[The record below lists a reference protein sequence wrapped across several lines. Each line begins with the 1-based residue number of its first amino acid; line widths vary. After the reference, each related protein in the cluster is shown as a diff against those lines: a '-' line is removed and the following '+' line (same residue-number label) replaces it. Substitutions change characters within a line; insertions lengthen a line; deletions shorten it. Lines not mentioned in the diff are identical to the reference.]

1 MVFSTQLRRTRKEK
15 ILSMF
20 ARLPEWRMHWV
31 RWILTVGWLLIVA
44 SLLYD
49 PWTSTL
55 TVSDHPWS
63 PLRLSD
69 TCVQVQGE
77 CLSEQPYP
85 LGTTLFWGAIVPAA
99 IFILLVFGH
108 ELWRRICPLSFL
120 SQIPRA
126 LGWQRQFKREN
137 KKTGK
142 VRYELAKVSAD
153 SWLGRN
159 YPYVQFGWL
168 FAGLCGRIL
177 FFNADRLVLAG
188 WLLFTVAAAIAVG
201 YWYGGK
207 SWCQYFC
214 PMAPVQS
221 IYSEPGGL
229 LSSKAHMSEQ
239 PITQSMCRTV
249 LPEGKEQSACVACQN
264 PCIDIDAERTY
275 WNSLNKPE
283 TSFLRDGYVG
293 LVIGYFVYY
302 YLYAGNWNYYF
313 SGAWLRQT
321 DQLAS
326 LFDPGLYLFGQ
337 AINIP
342 KLVAV
347 PLVLG
352 GCTAIGYWGGRWIEK
367 RVKAHNR
374 RKQTNV
380 TIETI
385 RHRIFTLCTF
395 GIFNFFFIFSGR
407 PLIQLLPWSV
417 QYLYDLVLVALSTLW
432 LYKTWRRSPDLYSRE
447 NLANRFRKQLEK
459 LQLNVSQFLE
469 GRTLG
474 DLNTHEVYVLAKVL
488 PGFTR
493 EKRHQAYK
501 GVVREA
507 LEEGYV
513 NYSSSLEV
521 LQQMRQELSI
531 TDDEHRLVLEE
542 LGIEDP
548 ELLNPNRQRSLENQ
562 IRLSGYRKSLERLML
577 LQSKQVEQAD
587 RATFDPLSLQDSV
600 VIRSLRRQYSITPQE
615 EEWILRGFSGNAGS
629 VKKAEFLLAQL
640 PQLID
645 GYRALNQPILNAHKA
660 VVTLLR
666 ENISHKKELI
676 VRSILETLAL
686 LQSDSEAFPLAQGL
700 QQASPIILSEILE
713 QENWADRLPPAI
725 LQCLTQPGETPVSCS
740 LEFSSQAILEHL
752 EVLLQDQN
760 PMIQAAALY
769 TITQLDA
776 NRSLALIR
784 DRRHEFHSHLV
795 REMIEQLL
803 SLDLSSTITPSLREF
818 STLEKVVY
826 LFNSDFFHRMQSET
840 LIALAD
846 RAEVRVYNREDTI
859 TEAGDTCRELLLLIE
874 GDARIHYQTESGIRV
889 EQLHPGQTLDELEV
903 LAHSNSENTIVAD
916 SESTRIL
923 AISVDAFD
931 DLLDH
936 DPDFARR
943 VLELESRQLQ
953 RFVRSVQPT
962 QA

>member
-1 MVFSTQLRRTRKEK
+1 
-15 ILSMF
+15 MF
-20 ARLPEWRMHWV
+20 AQLPEQRMHWI
-31 RWILTVGWLLIVA
+31 RWVLTVGWLLIVA

-49 PWTSTL
+49 SWTSAL
-55 TVSDHPWS
+55 TAPEHPWS
-63 PLRLSD
+63 PLRLPD

-85 LGTTLFWGAIVPAA
+85 LGTTLFWGIIVPAA

-137 KKTGK
+137 TKTGK
-142 VRYELAKVSAD
+142 VRYELAKVDSN

-168 FAGLCGRIL
+168 FVGLCGRIL

-188 WLLFTVAAAIAVG
+188 WLLFTIAAAIAVG
-201 YWYGGK
+201 YFYGGK

-229 LSSKAHMSEQ
+229 LSSKAHTSEQ
-239 PITQSMCRTV
+239 LVTQSMCRTA
-249 LPEGKEQSACVACQN
+249 LPDGKEQSACVACQN

-283 TSFLRDGYVG
+283 TSFLYYGYVG

-302 YLYAGNWNYYF
+302 YLYAGNWDYYF

-337 AINIP
+337 TIAIP
-342 KLVAV
+342 KLFAV

-352 GCTAIGYWGGRWIEK
+352 GCTAIAYWGGRWIEK
-367 RVKAHNR
+367 RAKAYSR
-374 RKQTNV
+374 RHQANLTS
-380 TIETI
+380 ETI

-395 GIFNFFFIFSGR
+395 GIFNFFFIFAGR

-417 QYLYDLVLVALSTLW
+417 QYLYDLGLVTLSTLW

-447 NLANRFRKQLEK
+447 NLASRFRKQLEK

-469 GRTLG
+469 GRTLS

-521 LQQMRQELSI
+521 LQQMRQELGI
-531 TDDEHRLVLEE
+531 TDDEHRIVLEE
-542 LGIEDP
+542 LGVEDP
-548 ELLNPNRQRSLENQ
+548 QLLNPDRQRSLENQ

-577 LQSKQVEQAD
+577 LQRKQPARTEFEQ
-587 RATFDPLSLQDSV
+587 LSFQDLDV
-600 VIRSLRRQYSITPQE
+600 VRSLRRQYSITPQE
-615 EEWILRGFSGNAGS
+615 EEWILSGFSVNAS
-629 VKKAEFLLAQL
+629 RVKKAQFLVAQL
-640 PQLID
+640 PGSIEC
-645 GYRALNQPILNAHKA
+645 YRALNQPVLHEHNA
-660 VVTLLR
+660 VLTLLR

-676 VRSILETLAL
+676 VRSLLETLEF
-686 LQSDSEAFPLAQGL
+686 LQSDPAALSLAQSL
-700 QQASPIILSEILE
+700 QQASPAILGELLE
-713 QENWADRLPPAI
+713 QENWGKRLPPEI
-725 LQCLTQPGETPVSCS
+725 LHCLTQPGETPVFCS
-740 LEFSSQAILEHL
+740 LEFPPEAILGHL
-752 EVLLQDQN
+752 EALLLEQN
-760 PMIQAAALY
+760 PMVQAAALY
-769 TITQLDA
+769 IITQLDA
-776 NRSLALIR
+776 ERTQAIARNH
-784 DRRHEFHSHLV
+784 RHEFNSHLV
-795 REMIEQLL
+795 QETIDRLL
-803 SLDLSSTITPSLREF
+803 SLPSTSAAKPSLTEF
-818 STLEKVVY
+818 PTLEKLVY
-826 LFNSDFFHRMQSET
+826 LFNSDFFHRMQGET

-846 RAEVRVYNREDTI
+846 RAEVRTYNRGDLI

-874 GDARIHYQTESGIRV
+874 GDANIHYQTESGVRI

-903 LAHSNSENTIVAD
+903 LAHSHSENTIVAD

-923 AISVDAFD
+923 AISVDTFD
-931 DLLDH
+931 DFLDH

-953 RFVRSVQPT
+953 RFVRSVQPLSGEKP
-962 QA
+962 

>member
-1 MVFSTQLRRTRKEK
+1 
-15 ILSMF
+15 MF
-20 ARLPEWRMHWV
+20 LQLPERRMHWI
-31 RWILTVGWLLIVA
+31 RWVLTVGWLLIIA
-44 SLLYD
+44 SLFYD
-49 PWTSTL
+49 PWTSAL
-55 TVSDHPWS
+55 TVSTHPWS
-63 PLRLSD
+63 PLRLPDS
-69 TCVQVQGE
+69 CVQVQGE

-85 LGTTLFWGAIVPAA
+85 LGTTLFWGVIVPAA

-137 KKTGK
+137 KNTGK
-142 VRYELAKVSAD
+142 VRYELAKVETN

-177 FFNADRLVLAG
+177 FFNADRLVLAS
-188 WLLFTVAAAIAVG
+188 WLLFTVTAAIAVG
-201 YWYGGK
+201 YFYGGK

-229 LSSKAHMSEQ
+229 LSSKAHTSEQ
-239 PITQSMCRTV
+239 LVTQSMCRMV
-249 LPEGKEQSACVACQN
+249 QPDGKEQSACVACQN

-275 WNSLNKPE
+275 WNSLSKPE
-283 TSFLRDGYVG
+283 TSFLRYGYVG
-293 LVIGYFVYY
+293 LVIGYFGYY

-337 AINIP
+337 VINIP

-367 RVKAHNR
+367 RAKAYSR
-374 RKQTNV
+374 RHQTNLASD
-380 TIETI
+380 TL

-395 GIFNFFFIFSGR
+395 GIFNFFFIFGGR
-407 PLIQLLPWSV
+407 PLVQLLPLSV
-417 QYLYDLVLVALSTLW
+417 QYLYDLGLVALSTLW

-459 LQLNVSQFLE
+459 LQLDVSQFLE
-469 GRTLG
+469 GRVLS

-513 NYSSSLEV
+513 NYSSSLEI
-521 LQQMRQELSI
+521 LQQMRQELGI
-531 TDDEHRLVLEE
+531 TDDEHRMVLDEV
-542 LGIEDP
+542 GIEDP

-562 IRLSGYRKSLERLML
+562 IRLTGYRKSLERLML
-577 LQSKQVEQAD
+577 LQQKQID
-587 RATFDPLSLQDSV
+587 RTALEHVSLQESAAV
-600 VIRSLRRQYSITPQE
+600 RALRRQYSITPQE
-615 EEWILRGFSGNAGS
+615 EEGILNGFLDQASR

-640 PQLID
+640 PELID
-645 GYRALNQPILNAHKA
+645 CYRALNQPILQAYKA
-660 VVTLLR
+660 VLTLLR

-676 VRSILETLAL
+676 VRSLLETLEL
-686 LQSDSEAFPLAQGL
+686 LQSDPAAFSLAQSL
-700 QQASPIILSEILE
+700 QQASPAVLKEILD
-713 QENWADRLPPAI
+713 QERWEDRLPPAI

-740 LEFSSQAILEHL
+740 LEFSSEAILGYL
-752 EVLLQDQN
+752 EALLQDQN
-760 PMIQAAALY
+760 PMIQAVSLY
-769 TITQLDA
+769 IMAQL
-776 NRSLALIR
+776 NL
-784 DRRHEFHSHLV
+784 EHSHAIAQNNRHQFSSPLV
-795 REMIEQLL
+795 QETMERLL
-803 SLDLSSTITPSLREF
+803 SSPSTLTLSHFP
-818 STLEKVVY
+818 TLEKVVY
-826 LFNSDFFHRMQSET
+826 LFNSDFFHQMRSET
-840 LIALAD
+840 LTALAE
-846 RAEVRVYNREDTI
+846 RAEVRAYQQGAMI

-874 GDARIHYQTESGIRV
+874 GDANIHYQTESGVRV

-903 LAHSNSENTIVAD
+903 LAHSSSENTIIAD
-916 SESTRIL
+916 SEKTRIL

-931 DLLDH
+931 DLLDQ

-953 RFVRSVQPT
+953 RFVRSVQLQPL
-962 QA
+962 

>member
-1 MVFSTQLRRTRKEK
+1 
-15 ILSMF
+15 MF
-20 ARLPEWRMHWV
+20 AQLPELRMHWI
-31 RWILTVGWLLIVA
+31 RWVLTIGWLLIIA
-44 SLLYD
+44 SLFYD
-49 PWTSTL
+49 PWTSAL
-55 TVSDHPWS
+55 TEPDHPWS
-63 PLRLSD
+63 PLRLPD
-69 TCVQVQGE
+69 ACIQVQGE

-85 LGTTLFWGAIVPAA
+85 LGTTLFWGAIVPSA

-142 VRYELAKVSAD
+142 VRYELAKVDSN

-229 LSSKAHMSEQ
+229 LSSKAHTSEQ
-239 PITQSMCRTV
+239 SITQSMCRTV
-249 LPEGKEQSACVACQN
+249 LPDGKEQSACVACQN

-275 WNSLNKPE
+275 WNRLNKPE
-283 TSFLRDGYVG
+283 TSFLRYGYVG
-293 LVIGYFVYY
+293 LVVGYFGYY

-367 RVKAHNR
+367 RIKAYSR
-374 RKQTNV
+374 RNHTNLA
-380 TIETI
+380 IETI

-395 GIFNFFFIFSGR
+395 GIFNFFFIFGGR

-417 QYLYDLVLVALSTLW
+417 QYLYDLTLVALSTLW

-459 LQLNVSQFLE
+459 LQLDVSQFLE
-469 GRTLG
+469 GRALS

-513 NYSSSLEV
+513 NYSSSLEM
-521 LQQMRQELSI
+521 LQQMRQELGI
-531 TDDEHRLVLEE
+531 TDDEHRVVLEE
-542 LGIEDP
+542 LGVEDP
-548 ELLNPNRQRSLENQ
+548 ELLNPDRKRSLENQ

-577 LQSKQVEQAD
+577 LQRKQPDRTAFEQ
-587 RATFDPLSLQDSV
+587 LSFQDSAAV
-600 VIRSLRRQYSITPQE
+600 RSLRRQYSITPQE
-615 EEWILRGFSGNAGS
+615 EEWILSGFSGNASS
-629 VKKAEFLLAQL
+629 VKKAEFLLTQL
-640 PQLID
+640 PELID
-645 GYRALNQPILNAHKA
+645 CYRALNQPMLYEHQ
-660 VVTLLR
+660 VVLTLLR

-676 VRSILETLAL
+676 VRAILETLAL
-686 LQSDSEAFPLAQGL
+686 LQSNPAAFTLAQGL
-700 QQASPIILSEILE
+700 QQASPAILGEILE
-713 QENWADRLPPAI
+713 QENWSDRLPPA
-725 LQCLTQPGETPVSCS
+725 LWHCLTQPGETPVSCS
-740 LEFSSQAILEHL
+740 LEFSSQAILTHL
-752 EVLLQDQN
+752 EALLQDQN

-769 TITQLDA
+769 VIAQLDA
-776 NRSLALIR
+776 ERSQTIAHNH
-784 DRRHEFHSHLV
+784 RHQFSSRLV
-795 REMIEQLL
+795 QEMIDRLL
-803 SLDLSSTITPSLREF
+803 SLSASSTARPSLTEF
-818 STLEKVVY
+818 PTLEKLVY

-840 LIALAD
+840 LIALAE
-846 RAEVRVYNREDTI
+846 RAEVRAYQRGNVI

-874 GDARIHYQTESGIRV
+874 GDANIHYQTGSEMRV

-903 LAHSNSENTIVAD
+903 LAHSHSENTIVAD

-953 RFVRSVQPT
+953 RFVRSVQLF
-962 QA
+962 

>member
-1 MVFSTQLRRTRKEK
+1 LSVFAQ
-15 ILSMF
+15 
-20 ARLPEWRMHWV
+20 LPERRMHWT
-31 RWILTVGWLLIVA
+31 RWVVTVGWLLIIA

-49 PWTSTL
+49 PWTSAL
-55 TVSDHPWS
+55 TTPDHPWS
-63 PLRLSD
+63 PLRLPE
-69 TCVQVQGE
+69 TCIQVQGK
-77 CLSEQPYP
+77 CISEQPYP

-108 ELWRRICPLSFL
+108 EVWRRICPLSFL

-126 LGWQRQFKREN
+126 LGRQRQFKREN
-137 KKTGK
+137 QKTGK
-142 VRYELAKVSAD
+142 VRYELAKVD
-153 SWLGRN
+153 PNSWLGRN
-159 YPYVQFGWL
+159 YPYLQFGWL
-168 FAGLCGRIL
+168 FIGLCGRIL

-188 WLLFTVAAAIAVG
+188 WLLFTIAAAIAVG

-239 PITQSMCRTV
+239 LITQSMCRRV
-249 LPEGKEQSACVACQN
+249 LPDGKEQSACIACQN

-283 TSFLRDGYVG
+283 TSFLRYGYVG

-313 SGAWLRQT
+313 SGAWLRQA

-326 LFDPGLYLFGQ
+326 LLDPGLYLFGQ

-352 GCTAIGYWGGRWIEK
+352 GCTAIAYGGGQWIEK
-367 RVKAHNR
+367 RAKAYSQRN
-374 RKQTNV
+374 QPNLSV
-380 TIETI
+380 ETI
-385 RHRIFTLCTF
+385 RHRIFALCTY
-395 GIFNFFFIFSGR
+395 GIFNFFFIFGGR
-407 PLIQLLPWSV
+407 PLIQLLPLSV
-417 QYLYDLVLVALSTLW
+417 QYLYDLGLVALSTLW

-459 LQLNVSQFLE
+459 LQLNVAQFLE
-469 GRTLG
+469 GRSLN

-513 NYSSSLEV
+513 NYSSSLDV
-521 LQQMRQELSI
+521 LQQMRQELGI
-531 TDDEHRLVLEE
+531 TDDEHRVVLEE

-548 ELLNPNRQRSLENQ
+548 QLLNPDRKRSLENQ
-562 IRLSGYRKSLERLML
+562 IRLNGYRKSLERLMS
-577 LQSKQVEQAD
+577 LQQKQID
-587 RATFDPLSLQDSV
+587 RSAFEPGSLQDSAT
-600 VIRSLRRQYSITPQE
+600 IRSLRREYSITPQE
-615 EEWILRGFSGNAGS
+615 EEWILSGFSTNASS
-629 VKKAEFLLAQL
+629 VKKAEFLLTQL
-640 PQLID
+640 PQLINS
-645 GYRALNQPILNAHKA
+645 YHALNQSIIQEHQA
-660 VVTLLR
+660 VLSLLQ
-666 ENISHKKELI
+666 ENILHKQELI
-676 VRSILETLAL
+676 VRSLLETLAI
-686 LQSDSEAFPLAQGL
+686 LQSDPAALELAQSL
-700 QQASPIILSEILE
+700 QEASPAILGEIVD
-713 QENWADRLPPAI
+713 QENWSDQLPPAI
-725 LQCLTQPGETPVSCS
+725 LQCLTQPGETPV
-740 LEFSSQAILEHL
+740 LGAQKFSADAMLSHL
-752 EVLLQDQN
+752 EALLQEPN
-760 PMIQAAALY
+760 PIIQSAALY
-769 TITQLDA
+769 VIAQLDPE
-776 NRSLALIR
+776 RSVTIAQN
-784 DRRHEFHSHLV
+784 RRHEFNSSLV
-795 REMIEQLL
+795 QETSDRLL
-803 SLDLSSTITPSLREF
+803 STATTKPPLTEF
-818 STLEKVVY
+818 PTLEKLVY

-846 RAEVRVYNREDTI
+846 RAEVRTYQQGELI

-874 GDARIHYQTESGIRV
+874 GDANIHYQTESGIRV

-903 LAHSNSENTIVAD
+903 LAHSTSENTIVAD

-953 RFVRSVQPT
+953 RFVRSVRPL
-962 QA
+962 

>member
-1 MVFSTQLRRTRKEK
+1 MLAQ
-15 ILSMF
+15 
-20 ARLPEWRMHWV
+20 LPERRMHWV

-44 SLLYD
+44 SLFYD

-63 PLRLSD
+63 LLRLPD
-69 TCVQVQGE
+69 TCIQVQGK

-126 LGWQRQFKREN
+126 LGWQRQLKREN

-142 VRYELAKVSAD
+142 VRYQLAKVEPN

-188 WLLFTVAAAIAVG
+188 WLLFTIAAAITVG

-229 LSSKAHMSEQ
+229 LSSKAHTSEQ
-239 PITQSMCRTV
+239 LITQSMCRTV
-249 LPEGKEQSACVACQN
+249 LPDGKEQSACVACQN
-264 PCIDIDAERTY
+264 PCIDIDAERNY

-283 TSFLRDGYVG
+283 TSFLRYGYVG
-293 LVIGYFVYY
+293 LVIGYFGYY

-321 DQLAS
+321 DQIAS

-337 AINIP
+337 AVNVP

-352 GCTAIGYWGGRWIEK
+352 GCTAIGYWGGQWIEK
-367 RVKAHNR
+367 RARAYSR
-374 RKQTNV
+374 RHQSKL

-385 RHRIFTLCTF
+385 RHRLFTLCTF
-395 GIFNFFFIFSGR
+395 GIFNFFFIFGGR
-407 PLIQLLPWSV
+407 PLVQLLPWSV
-417 QYLYDLVLVALSTLW
+417 QYLYDLGLVALSTLW

-469 GRTLG
+469 GRAIS
-474 DLNTHEVYVLAKVL
+474 DLNTHEVYILAKVL

-501 GVVREA
+501 GVVQEA

-513 NYSSSLEV
+513 NYSSSLEI
-521 LQQMRQELSI
+521 LQQMRQELGI
-531 TDDEHRLVLEE
+531 TDDEHRIVLEE

-548 ELLNPNRQRSLENQ
+548 ELLNPDRQRSLENQ
-562 IRLSGYRKSLERLML
+562 IRLSGYRKSLERLLL
-577 LQSKQVEQAD
+577 LQRKQPDRPAPDRSALEQ
-587 RATFDPLSLQDSV
+587 LSVQDSEA
-600 VIRSLRRQYSITPQE
+600 IRSLRREYSITPQE
-615 EEWILRGFSGNAGS
+615 EEWILSGFSTNTSS

-640 PQLID
+640 PELID
-645 GYRALNQPILNAHKA
+645 CYRALNQPMLHEHQAA
-660 VVTLLR
+660 LTLLR
-666 ENISHKKELI
+666 ENITHKKELI
-676 VRSILETLAL
+676 VRSLLETLAL
-686 LQSDSEAFPLAQGL
+686 LQSDPAALTLAQSL
-700 QQASPIILSEILE
+700 QQASPTILGVLLDR
-713 QENWADRLPPAI
+713 ENWSDRLSPEI
-725 LQCLTQPGETPVSCS
+725 LQCLTQAGETPIFCS
-740 LEFSSQAILEHL
+740 LEFSSQAILAHL
-752 EVLLQDQN
+752 EALLQDQN
-760 PMIQAAALY
+760 PMIQAASLHIIA
-769 TITQLDA
+769 QLDA
-776 NRSLALIR
+776 ECSLAIAQN
-784 DRRHEFHSHLV
+784 RRHEFNSHLV
-795 REMIEQLL
+795 QETIDRLL
-803 SLDLSSTITPSLREF
+803 SLHSTSTTNPSLSEF
-818 STLEKVVY
+818 PTLEKLVY

-846 RAEVRVYNREDTI
+846 RAEVRTYKQGNAI

-874 GDARIHYQTESGIRV
+874 GDAKIHYQTESGVRF

-903 LAHSNSENTIVAD
+903 LAHRNSENTIVAD

-923 AISVDAFD
+923 AISVDTFD
-931 DLLDH
+931 DLLDQ
-936 DPDFARR
+936 DPDFTRR

-953 RFVRSVQPT
+953 RFVRSMQPL
-962 QA
+962 

>member
-1 MVFSTQLRRTRKEK
+1 LSAEWIKAQAEK
-15 ILSMF
+15 DLSMF
-20 ARLPEWRMHWV
+20 AQLSERRMHWI
-31 RWILTVGWLLIVA
+31 RWILTGGWLLIIA
-44 SLLYD
+44 SLFYD
-49 PWTSTL
+49 PWTSAL
-55 TVSDHPWS
+55 TTAEHPWS
-63 PLRLSD
+63 PLRLSNQ
-69 TCVQVQGE
+69 CIEVQGE
-77 CLSEQPYP
+77 CLAEQPYA

-142 VRYELAKVSAD
+142 VRYELAKVD
-153 SWLGRN
+153 RNSWLGRN
-159 YPYVQFGWL
+159 YAYVQFSWL
-168 FAGLCGRIL
+168 FIGLCGRIL
-177 FFNADRLVLAG
+177 FFNGDRLMLGG
-188 WLLFTVAAAIAVG
+188 WLLFTVAMAITVG
-201 YWYGGK
+201 YLYGGK

-221 IYSEPGGL
+221 IYGEPGGL
-229 LSSKAHMSEQ
+229 LASKAHTSEEL
-239 PITQSMCRTV
+239 ITQSMCRTV
-249 LPEGKEQSACVACQN
+249 LPDGKEQSACVACQN

-275 WNSLNKPE
+275 WNSLNQPE
-283 TSFLRDGYVG
+283 TAFLRYGYVG

-313 SGAWLRQT
+313 SGVWSRQT
-321 DQLAS
+321 DQLNS
-326 LFDPGLYLFGQ
+326 LLSPGFYLFDQ

-342 KLVAV
+342 KIVAV
-347 PLVLG
+347 PLILG
-352 GCTAIGYWGGRWIEK
+352 ACTAIAYGAGKWLEK
-367 RVKAHNR
+367 QVKAHNR
-374 RKQTNV
+374 RQQNSLN
-380 TIETI
+380 IDII
-385 RHRIFTLCTF
+385 RHRIFTICTF
-395 GIFNFFFIFSGR
+395 AIFNFFFIFAGR
-407 PLIQLLPWSV
+407 PLIQLLPLTV
-417 QYLYDLVLVALSTLW
+417 QYLYDIGLVTLSTLW
-432 LYKTWRRSPDLYSRE
+432 LYKTWRRSADLYSRE

-459 LQLNVSQFLE
+459 LQVNVSQFLE
-469 GRTLG
+469 GRTLS

-521 LQQMRQELSI
+521 LQQMRQELGI

-548 ELLNPNRQRSLENQ
+548 ALLNPDRQRTLENQ
-562 IRLSGYRKSLERLML
+562 IRLTGYRKSLERLLL
-577 LQSKQVEQAD
+577 LQQKQANFN
-587 RATFDPLSLQDSV
+587 TFEPTSLQNSAA
-600 VIRSLRRQYSITPQE
+600 IRSLRRQYSITPQE
-615 EEWILRGFSGNAGS
+615 EEWILSGFSDETNS

-640 PQLID
+640 PELID
-645 GYRALNQPILNAHKA
+645 CYRALNQPILHEHKA
-660 VVTLLR
+660 VLTLLR

-676 VRSILETLAL
+676 VRSVLQTLEQ
-686 LQSDSEAFPLAQGL
+686 LQSAPASLPLAQSL
-700 QQASPIILSEILE
+700 QQASPTVLSELLE
-713 QENWADRLPPAI
+713 QEHWGDRLPAEI
-725 LQCLTQPGETPVSCS
+725 RQCLTEPGEYPLSCS
-740 LEFSSQAILEHL
+740 LELSPENILPYL

-760 PMIQAAALY
+760 PMVQAAALY
-769 TITQLDA
+769 MLTQLA
-776 NRSLALIR
+776 PQRSQTIGINYG
-784 DRRHEFHSHLV
+784 HQFNSHLV
-795 REMIEQLL
+795 QDT
-803 SLDLSSTITPSLREF
+803 LDHFLTWQSTSTKNPSLTEF
-818 STLEKVVY
+818 PDLEKVVY
-826 LFNSDFFHRMQSET
+826 LFNSDFFRRMQSET
-840 LIALAD
+840 LIALAE
-846 RAEVRVYNREDTI
+846 RAEVRTYNKGDVI

-874 GDARIHYQTESGIRV
+874 GDANVHYQTETGVRV

-903 LAHSNSENTIVAD
+903 LAHSKSENTIIAD

-923 AISVDAFD
+923 AISVDQFD

-953 RFVRSVQPT
+953 RFVRSVQ
-962 QA
+962 AF

>member
-1 MVFSTQLRRTRKEK
+1 MG
-15 ILSMF
+15 LSMF
-20 ARLPEWRMHWV
+20 AKLPEPRMHWI
-31 RWILTVGWLLIVA
+31 RWILTIAWLLVIG
-44 SLLYD
+44 SLFYD
-49 PWTSTL
+49 PWTSAL
-55 TVSDHPWS
+55 TEPNHPWS
-63 PLRLSD
+63 PLRLPD
-69 TCVQVQGE
+69 TCVQVQGK
-77 CLSEQPYP
+77 CLPEQPYP

-137 KKTGK
+137 PKTGK
-142 VRYELAKVSAD
+142 VRYELAKVNAN

-159 YPYVQFGWL
+159 YPYVQFSWL

-188 WLLFTVAAAIAVG
+188 WLLFTIAAAIAVG
-201 YWYGGK
+201 YLYGGK

-239 PITQSMCRTV
+239 AITQSMCRTV
-249 LPEGKEQSACVACQN
+249 LPDGKEQSACVACQN

-275 WNSLNKPE
+275 WDSLNKPE
-283 TSFLRDGYVG
+283 TSFLRYGYVG
-293 LVIGYFVYY
+293 LVVGYFGYY

-326 LFDPGLYLFGQ
+326 LLDPGLYLVGQ

-352 GCTAIGYWGGRWIEK
+352 GCTAIGYWSGKWFEK
-367 RVKAHNR
+367 RIKSHSR
-374 RKQTNV
+374 RQDSTLS
-380 TIETI
+380 IETI

-395 GIFNFFFIFSGR
+395 GIFNFFFIFGGR
-407 PLIQLLPWSV
+407 PLIQLMPWSV
-417 QYLYDLVLVALSTLW
+417 QYLYDLGLVSLSTLW
-432 LYKTWRRSPDLYSRE
+432 LYKTWRRSPDFYARE
-447 NLANRFRKQLEK
+447 NLASRFRKQLEK
-459 LQLNVSQFLE
+459 LELNISQFLD
-469 GRTLG
+469 GRVLG

-493 EKRHQAYK
+493 EKRHQVYK

-513 NYSSSLEV
+513 NYSSSLDV
-521 LQQMRQELSI
+521 LQHMRRELSI
-531 TDDEHRLVLEE
+531 TDDEHRIVLEE

-548 ELLNPNRQRSLENQ
+548 ELLNPNRKRSLENQ

-577 LQSKQVEQAD
+577 LQSKQSDNLRSAVDARMNLEQ
-587 RATFDPLSLQDSV
+587 LSAQDTAA
-600 VIRSLRRQYSITPQE
+600 IRSLRREYSITPQE
-615 EEWILRGFSGNAGS
+615 EDWILSGFSTNAGI
-629 VKKAEFLLAQL
+629 VKKAEFLLIQL
-640 PQLID
+640 PELID
-645 GYRALNQPILNAHKA
+645 SYRAFNQPMLRDYQP
-660 VVTLLR
+660 VLMLLR
-666 ENISHKKELI
+666 ENIRHKKELI
-676 VRSILETLAL
+676 VRSILETLTI
-686 LQSDSEAFPLAQGL
+686 LQNDPAARTLAQSL
-700 QQASPIILSEILE
+700 QASSPAVLLELLDQEDWGDRIPPEIL
-713 QENWADRLPPAI
+713 QF
-725 LQCLTQPGETPVSCS
+725 LTQPGEAPISCS
-740 LEFSSQAILEHL
+740 LEFSPEQILGYL
-752 EVLLQDQN
+752 EALLQDQN
-760 PMIQAAALY
+760 PLTQVAVLY
-769 TITQLDA
+769 MMSQLDVE
-776 NRSLALIR
+776 RSQAIVQTQ
-784 DRRHEFHSHLV
+784 RHAAQSQIV
-795 REMIEQLL
+795 RETAEQIL
-803 SLDLSSTITPSLREF
+803 SISAPRPPLTALP
-818 STLEKVVY
+818 TLEKLVY

-846 RAEVRVYNREDTI
+846 QAEIRAYTSGETI

-874 GDARIHYQTESGIRV
+874 GDATIHYRLGDAVRV
-889 EQLHPGQTLDELEV
+889 EHLQPGQTLDELEV
-903 LAHSNSENTIVAD
+903 LTHSTSENTIIAA
-916 SESTRIL
+916 SKRTRIL
-923 AISVDAFD
+923 AISVDTFD
-931 DLLDH
+931 DLLDQ

-953 RFVRSVQPT
+953 RFVRSVQLQPPSN
-962 QA
+962 

>member
-1 MVFSTQLRRTRKEK
+1 
-15 ILSMF
+15 
-20 ARLPEWRMHWV
+20 
-31 RWILTVGWLLIVA
+31 
-44 SLLYD
+44 
-49 PWTSTL
+49 
-55 TVSDHPWS
+55 
-63 PLRLSD
+63 
-69 TCVQVQGE
+69 VQGV
-77 CLSEQPYP
+77 CLAEQPYP
-85 LGTTLFWGAIVPAA
+85 LGTTIFWGAIVPAA

-142 VRYELAKVSAD
+142 VRYELAKVNAD

-159 YPYVQFGWL
+159 YLYVQFGWL
-168 FAGLCGRIL
+168 FVGLCGRIL

-188 WLLFTVAAAIAVG
+188 WILFTIAAAIAVG
-201 YWYGGK
+201 YFYGGK

-221 IYSEPGGL
+221 IYSEPGSL
-229 LSSKAHMSEQ
+229 LSSKAHMDVQ

-249 LPEGKEQSACVACQN
+249 LPDGQEQSACVACQN

-283 TSFLRDGYVG
+283 TTFLRYGYVG
-293 LVIGYFVYY
+293 LVIGYFCYY

-313 SGAWLRQT
+313 SGAWLRQS

-326 LFDPGLYLFGQ
+326 LFSPGLYLFGQ
-337 AINIP
+337 AIAIP

-347 PLVLG
+347 PLILG
-352 GCTAIGYWGGRWIEK
+352 GCTAIGYWIGRWVEK
-367 RVKAHNR
+367 RVKSYSR
-374 RKQTNV
+374 RHDDKLAS
-380 TIETI
+380 ETI
-385 RHRIFTLCTF
+385 RHRIFTLGTF
-395 GIFNFFFIFSGR
+395 GIFNFFFIFGGR
-407 PLIQLLPWSV
+407 PLVQLLPLSV
-417 QYLYDLVLVALSTLW
+417 QYIYDLGLVCFSTLW
-432 LYKTWRRSPDLYSRE
+432 LYKIWRRSPDLYSRE

-469 GRTLG
+469 GRVLN

-501 GVVREA
+501 EVVREA

-513 NYSSSLEV
+513 NYSSSLEI
-521 LQQMRQELSI
+521 LQQMRQELNI
-531 TDDEHRLVLEE
+531 TDNEHRVVLDE

-562 IRLSGYRKSLERLML
+562 IRLSGYRKSLERLIL
-577 LQSKQVEQAD
+577 LQSIQPDRQTLEQ
-587 RATFDPLSLQDSV
+587 LSAQDSAA
-600 VIRSLRRQYSITPQE
+600 IRSLRSEYSVTAQE
-615 EEWILRGFSGNAGS
+615 EEWILSGFVANNGS

-640 PQLID
+640 PELVD
-645 GYRALNQPILNAHKA
+645 GYRALNQPMLHQYQA
-660 VVTLLR
+660 VLMLLR
-666 ENISHKKELI
+666 ENIKHKKELI
-676 VRSILETLAL
+676 VRSILETLTL
-686 LQSDSEAFPLAQGL
+686 LQNDPATPALVQSL
-700 QQASPIILSEILE
+700 QQASPGILIEILD
-713 QENWADRLPPAI
+713 QEDWSDRLSPEI
-725 LQCLTQPGETPVSCS
+725 LQLLTQPGETPVTCS
-740 LEFSSQAILEHL
+740 LEASTAEILGHL
-752 EVLLQDQN
+752 EALLQEQN
-760 PMIQAAALY
+760 PLIQSAALY
-769 TITQLDA
+769 MIAQLDTERA
-776 NRSLALIR
+776 QAIARNQHHQVSPQ
-784 DRRHEFHSHLV
+784 LV
-795 REMIEQLL
+795 QETAERLL
-803 SLDLSSTITPSLREF
+803 SLPTPNPSLTEF
-818 STLEKVVY
+818 PTLEKLVY

-840 LIALAD
+840 LIALAH
-846 RAEVRVYNREDTI
+846 RAEVRTYSSGEAI

-874 GDARIHYQTESGIRV
+874 GNANIHYQNQTGTEIRV

-903 LAHSNSENTIVAD
+903 LTHSTSENTIIAD
-916 SESTRIL
+916 SEKTRIL

-931 DLLDH
+931 DLLDN

-953 RFVRSVQPT
+953 RFMRSVQSF
-962 QA
+962 

>member
-1 MVFSTQLRRTRKEK
+1 
-15 ILSMF
+15 MF
-20 ARLPEWRMHWV
+20 ARLPESRMHWI
-31 RWILTVGWLLIVA
+31 RWILMIAWLLVIG
-44 SLLYD
+44 SLFYD
-49 PWTSTL
+49 PWTSAL
-55 TVSDHPWS
+55 TEQNHAWS
-63 PLRLSD
+63 LLRLPD

-85 LGTTLFWGAIVPAA
+85 LGTTVFWGAIVPAA

-126 LGWQRQFKREN
+126 LSWQRQFKREN
-137 KKTGK
+137 SKTGK
-142 VRYELAKVSAD
+142 VRYELAKVQSD

-159 YPYVQFGWL
+159 YPYVQFSWL
-168 FAGLCGRIL
+168 FVGLCGRIL

-188 WLLFTVAAAIAVG
+188 WLLFTIAAAIAVG
-201 YWYGGK
+201 YFYGGK

-229 LSSKAHMSEQ
+229 LSSKAHMSDQ
-239 PITQSMCRTV
+239 SITQSMCRIV
-249 LPEGKEQSACVACQN
+249 LPDGKEQSACVACQN

-275 WNSLNKPE
+275 WDSLNKPE
-283 TSFLRDGYVG
+283 TSLLRYGYVG
-293 LVIGYFVYY
+293 LVVGYFGYY

-352 GCTAIGYWGGRWIEK
+352 GCTALGYWGGRWIEK
-367 RVKAHNR
+367 RTKSYSR
-374 RKQTNV
+374 RQDSTLS
-380 TIETI
+380 IETI

-395 GIFNFFFIFSGR
+395 GIFNFFFIFGGR
-407 PLIQLLPWSV
+407 PLVQILPWSV
-417 QYLYDLVLVALSTLW
+417 QYLYDLGLVSLSTLW
-432 LYKTWRRSPDLYSRE
+432 LYKTWRRSPDFYARE
-447 NLANRFRKQLEK
+447 NLASRFRKQLEK
-459 LQLNVSQFLE
+459 LQLNVSQFLD
-469 GRTLG
+469 GRVIS
-474 DLNTHEVYVLAKVL
+474 DLNTHEVYVLAKVI

-521 LQQMRQELSI
+521 LQQMRRELSI
-531 TDDEHRLVLEE
+531 TDDEHRIVLEE

-577 LQSKQVEQAD
+577 LQSKQPDNLRSTVGDRTDLEQ
-587 RATFDPLSLQDSV
+587 LSAQDSAAV
-600 VIRSLRRQYSITPQE
+600 RSLRREYSITSQE
-615 EEWILRGFSGNAGS
+615 EDWILSGFSANAGS

-640 PQLID
+640 PELID
-645 GYRALNQPILNAHKA
+645 SYRALNQPMLREYQPVLMLI
-660 VVTLLR
+660 R
-666 ENISHKKELI
+666 ENIRHKKELI
-676 VRSILETLAL
+676 VRSVLETLVI
-686 LQSDSEAFPLAQGL
+686 LQNDPVASTLAQSL
-700 QQASPIILSEILE
+700 QASS
-713 QENWADRLPPAI
+713 PAI
-725 LQCLTQPGETPVSCS
+725 LVELLDQEDWGDHIPPEILQFLTQPGETPVSCS
-740 LEFSSQAILEHL
+740 LEFSSQQILGYL
-752 EVLLQDQN
+752 EALLQDQN
-760 PMIQAAALY
+760 PLVQVAALY
-769 TITQLDA
+769 MMAQLDA
-776 NRSLALIR
+776 ERSRAIVQTQR
-784 DRRHEFHSHLV
+784 YAASEIVQETAEH
-795 REMIEQLL
+795 LL
-803 SLDLSSTITPSLREF
+803 SIPTPRPPLTAF
-818 STLEKVVY
+818 PTLEKLVY
-826 LFNSDFFHRMQSET
+826 LFNSDFFHRMQSQT
-840 LIALAD
+840 LITLAHQ
-846 RAEVRVYNREDTI
+846 AEVRAYSSGDVI

-874 GDARIHYQTESGIRV
+874 GDAKIQYRLGDDVRV
-889 EQLHPGQTLDELEV
+889 ECLQPGQTLDELEV
-903 LAHSNSENTIVAD
+903 LAHTTSENTIIAA
-916 SESTRIL
+916 SEKTRIL

-953 RFVRSVQPT
+953 RFVRSVQSQPL
-962 QA
+962 

>member
-1 MVFSTQLRRTRKEK
+1 
-15 ILSMF
+15 MF
-20 ARLPEWRMHWV
+20 AQLPERRMHWI
-31 RWILTVGWLLIVA
+31 RWVLTAGWLLIIA
-44 SLLYD
+44 SLFYD
-49 PWTSTL
+49 PWTSVL

-63 PLRLSD
+63 PLRLPD

-77 CLSEQPYP
+77 CLVEQPYP

-120 SQIPRA
+120 SQIPRG
-126 LGWQRQFKREN
+126 LGRQRQFKREN

-142 VRYELAKVSAD
+142 VRYELAKVDPD

-229 LSSKAHMSEQ
+229 LSSKAHTSEQ
-239 PITQSMCRTV
+239 LVTQSMCRTV
-249 LPEGKEQSACVACQN
+249 PPDGKEQSACVACQN

-283 TSFLRDGYVG
+283 ASFLRYGYVG

-302 YLYAGNWNYYF
+302 YLYAGNWDYYF

-352 GCTAIGYWGGRWIEK
+352 GCTAIAYWGGQWIEK
-367 RVKAHNR
+367 RAKAYG
-374 RKQTNV
+374 RKHWASLT
-380 TIETI
+380 TDTI

-395 GIFNFFFIFSGR
+395 GIFNFFFIFGGR
-407 PLIQLLPWSV
+407 PLIQLLPWGW
-417 QYLYDLVLVALSTLW
+417 QYLYDLGLVSLSTLW

-459 LQLNVSQFLE
+459 LQFNVPQFLE
-469 GRTLG
+469 GRSLS

-521 LQQMRQELSI
+521 LQQMRQELGI

-542 LGIEDP
+542 LGVEDP
-548 ELLNPNRQRSLENQ
+548 QLLNPDRKRSLENQ

-577 LQSKQVEQAD
+577 LQQKQSD
-587 RATFDPLSLQDSV
+587 RPTLEPASVQDSDE
-600 VIRSLRRQYSITPQE
+600 IRFLRREYSITPQE
-615 EEWILRGFSGNAGS
+615 EEWILSGFSGNASS

-640 PQLID
+640 PDLID
-645 GYRALNQPILNAHKA
+645 SYRALNQPMLHEYQA
-660 VVTLLR
+660 VLTLLQ
-666 ENISHKKELI
+666 ENIRHKKELI
-676 VRSILETLAL
+676 VRSLLETLAL
-686 LQSDSEAFPLAQGL
+686 LQSDPAALPLAQSL
-700 QQASPIILSEILE
+700 HQASPTVLGELLE
-713 QENWADRLPPAI
+713 QEHWGNRLPPAI
-725 LQCLTQPGETPVSCS
+725 LQCLTQPGETPVFCS
-740 LEFSSQAILEHL
+740 LEFSPQAILDHL
-752 EVLLQDQN
+752 EALLQEQN
-760 PMIQAAALY
+760 PMIQAASLY
-769 TITQLDA
+769 VMAQLDVERSQA
-776 NRSLALIR
+776 IARNRRHTFNFPLVQETSDRLLAL
-784 DRRHEFHSHLV
+784 
-795 REMIEQLL
+795 
-803 SLDLSSTITPSLREF
+803 PSPPTAKLALTDF
-818 STLEKVVY
+818 PTLEKAVY
-826 LFNSDFFHRMQSET
+826 LFNSDFFHQMQSET
-840 LIALAD
+840 LVALAD
-846 RAEVRVYNREDTI
+846 RAEVRIYKRGDTI

-874 GDARIHYQTESGIRV
+874 GDANIHYQTESGIRV

-931 DLLDH
+931 DFLDH

-953 RFVRSVQPT
+953 RFMRLL
-962 QA
+962 

>member
-1 MVFSTQLRRTRKEK
+1 
-15 ILSMF
+15 MF
-20 ARLPEWRMHWV
+20 AQSSEPHMHRV
-31 RWILTVGWLLIVA
+31 RWVLTLAWLLIIV
-44 SLLYD
+44 SLFYD
-49 PWTSTL
+49 PWTSAL
-55 TVSDHPWS
+55 TEPSHPWS
-63 PLRLSD
+63 PLRLSN
-69 TCVQVQGE
+69 TCIQVQGE

-142 VRYELAKVSAD
+142 VRYELAKVHAN

-168 FAGLCGRIL
+168 FVGLCGRIL
-177 FFNADRLVLAG
+177 FFNADRLILAG
-188 WLLFTVAAAIAVG
+188 WLLFTVIAAMAVG
-201 YWYGGK
+201 YLYGGK

-229 LSSKAHMSEQ
+229 LSSKAHMSTQ
-239 PITQSMCRTV
+239 SITQSMCRTV
-249 LPEGKEQSACVACQN
+249 LPDGNEQSACVACQN

-275 WNSLNKPE
+275 WHSLSKPE
-283 TSFLRDGYVG
+283 TSFLRYGYVG
-293 LVIGYFVYY
+293 LVVGYFGYY

-326 LFDPGLYLFGQ
+326 LFSPGLYLFGQ
-337 AINIP
+337 SINIP

-352 GCTAIGYWGGRWIEK
+352 GCTAIAHWLGRWIEK
-367 RVKAHNR
+367 RTKFYSR
-374 RKQTNV
+374 RHHANLG
-380 TIETI
+380 IETI
-385 RHRIFTLCTF
+385 RHRIFTLSTF
-395 GIFNFFFIFSGR
+395 GIFNFFFIFGGR
-407 PLIQLLPWSV
+407 PLVQLLPGSV
-417 QYLYDLVLVALSTLW
+417 QYLYDLGLVSLSTLW
-432 LYKTWRRSPDLYSRE
+432 LYKTWRRSPELYSRE
-447 NLANRFRKQLEK
+447 NLASRFRKQLER

-469 GRTLG
+469 GRALS

-513 NYSSSLEV
+513 NYSTSLEV
-521 LQQMRQELSI
+521 LQQMRQELGI
-531 TDDEHRLVLEE
+531 TDDEHRIVLEE

-548 ELLNPNRQRSLENQ
+548 QLLNPNRQRSLENQ

-577 LQSKQVEQAD
+577 LQTKQARAFEQ
-587 RATFDPLSLQDSV
+587 FSLQDSAAV
-600 VIRSLRRQYSITPQE
+600 RSLRREYSITAQE
-615 EEWILRGFSGNAGS
+615 EEWILSGLSANAGR
-629 VKKAEFLLAQL
+629 VKKAEFLLAKL
-640 PQLID
+640 PELIAC
-645 GYRALNQPILNAHKA
+645 YRALNQPLLHEHQA
-660 VVTLLR
+660 VLTLLR
-666 ENISHKKELI
+666 ENISHKEELI
-676 VRSILETLAL
+676 VRTILDSLEHLNNNPAAL
-686 LQSDSEAFPLAQGL
+686 GLAQAV
-700 QQASPIILSEILE
+700 QRASPAILGDLLD
-713 QENWADRLPPAI
+713 QENWGDRLPPEI
-725 LQCLTQPGETPVSCS
+725 LQLLTQPGDIPIACS
-740 LEFSSQAILEHL
+740 LDFSPQEILGHL
-752 EVLLQDQN
+752 EALLQEQN

-769 TITQLDA
+769 LIAQL
-776 NRSLALIR
+776 NLERSRAIAR
-784 DRRHEFHSHLV
+784 DQRHESHPQLLQ
-795 REMIEQLL
+795 ETAEQLL
-803 SLDLSSTITPSLREF
+803 TLPDSNLSLTAFP
-818 STLEKVVY
+818 TLEKLVY

-840 LIALAD
+840 LTTLAQ
-846 RAEVRVYNREDTI
+846 RAEVRTYATGDVI
-859 TEAGDTCRELLLLIE
+859 TEAGDTCRELLLLLA
-874 GDARIHYQTESGIRV
+874 GDAQVHYQTETGTQV

-903 LAHSNSENTIVAD
+903 LAHSQSENTIIAD
-916 SESTRIL
+916 GENTRIL
-923 AISVDAFD
+923 AISVEAFD

-953 RFVRSVQPT
+953 RFVRSVQ
-962 QA
+962 QGL